1 MDNDVTT
8 SENQTQEQS
17 EEIKTKEQP
26 KTEEQPKTK
35 EEQPTVTKQIEKMRK
50 RIDREVGQRKE
61 SEDENKQLKEQVET
75 LTEKIKTQQ
84 DDPDTKKSKN
94 PELDKA
100 KSENDKLKAQLVRRD
115 QMDQVAQQFNEAGVV
130 IPKNVLNMVVPAGID
145 DKQVSANMKALSS
158 FYDSIVAGVK
168 KEFLSAP
175 TPRTTGS
182 DNKPFDRNQL
192 RKIKNP
198 VERVKLIKEHL
209 DDFK

>member
-1 MDNDVTT
+1 MNNDVT
-8 SENQTQEQS
+8 SNENQTQEQS
-17 EEIKTKEQP
+17 EEAKT
-26 KTEEQPKTK
+26 

-61 SEDENKQLKEQVET
+61 SEDENKQLKEQVKT
-75 LTEKIKTQQ
+75 LTEKLKAQQ
-84 DDPDTKKSKN
+84 DDPDAKKSKN

-100 KSENDKLKAQLVRRD
+100 MNENEKLKAQLVRRD

-130 IPKNVLNMVVPAGID
+130 IPKDVLSMVVPVGID
-145 DKQVSANMKALSS
+145 DKQVSTNMKALSS

-182 DNKPFDRNQL
+182 DDKPFDKTQL
-192 RKIKNP
+192 RKIKDP

-209 DDFK
+209 SEFE

>member
-1 MDNDVTT
+1 MENT
-8 SENQTQEQS
+8 ENQNV
-17 EEIKTKEQP
+17 KTEDQTAKTDEQP
-26 KTEEQPKTK
+26 KAK
-35 EEQPTVTKQIEKMRK
+35 EEPTVTKQIEKMRK

-61 SEDENKQLKEQVET
+61 SEDENKQLKEQVKT
-75 LTEKIKTQQ
+75 LTEKLKNQQ
-84 DDPDTKKSKN
+84 DDPDAKKSKN

-100 KSENDKLKAQLVRRD
+100 MNENEKLKAQLVRRD

-130 IPKNVLNMVVPAGID
+130 IPKDVLSLVVPLNVD
-145 DKQVSANMKALSS
+145 EKQVSTNMKALSS

-182 DNKPFDRNQL
+182 DDKPFDKTQL
-192 RKIKNP
+192 RKIKDP

-209 DDFK
+209 SEFE

>member
-1 MDNDVTT
+1 MNNDVTNN
-8 SENQTQEQS
+8 ENQTQEQS
-17 EEIKTKEQP
+17 EQV

-35 EEQPTVTKQIEKMRK
+35 EEPTVTKQIEKMRK

-61 SEDENKQLKEQVET
+61 SEDENKQLKEQVKT
-75 LTEKIKTQQ
+75 LTEKLKTQK
-84 DDPDTKKSKN
+84 DDPDAKKSKN

-100 KSENDKLKAQLVRRD
+100 KNENEKLKAQLVRRD

-130 IPKNVLNMVVPAGID
+130 IPKDVLSMVVPVGID

-182 DNKPFDRNQL
+182 AEKPFDKTQL
-192 RKIKNP
+192 RKIKDP

-209 DDFK
+209 NEFE

>member
-1 MDNDVTT
+1 MNNDVT
-8 SENQTQEQS
+8 SDENQTQEQP
-17 EEIKTKEQP
+17 EEV

-35 EEQPTVTKQIEKMRK
+35 EEPTVTKQIERMRK

-61 SEDENKQLKEQVET
+61 SEDENKQLKEQVKT
-75 LTEKIKTQQ
+75 LTEKLKTQQ
-84 DDPDTKKSKN
+84 DDPDAKKSKKSKN
-94 PELDKA
+94 SELDKA
-100 KSENDKLKAQLVRRD
+100 MNENEKLKAQLVRRD

-145 DKQVSANMKALSS
+145 DKQVSSNMKALSS